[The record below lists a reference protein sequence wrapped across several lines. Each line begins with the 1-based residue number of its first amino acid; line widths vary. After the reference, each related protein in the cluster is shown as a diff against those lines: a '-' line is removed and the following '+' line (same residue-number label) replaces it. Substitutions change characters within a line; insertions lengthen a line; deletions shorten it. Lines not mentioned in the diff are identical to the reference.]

1 MENVVIEGELK
12 LNGRYAVLSTTT
24 TSRNSLSFIF
34 FLPLT
39 VAVWM
44 TRGFDSLVIVVGNKA
59 SWESNHLYM
68 FVLIS
73 LKRFRPVLVFID
85 VESKQE
91 VMVSQVVRLFVSNML
106 HVGSQMGEVYL
117 LTTDCDLWPIS
128 SETYK
133 LPGDKLMLSV
143 HSECCGYFHH
153 MGIKYRMLPMSN
165 IGMSIST
172 WRNVTRNIGNSS
184 QPVKDM
190 VDFLTEEFGNV
201 TQQSIVKGK
210 NDEWY
215 MDQKIISILVQKW
228 INSNVE
234 RRKKVLYL
242 PRNTGQD
249 RIDRNRWPCEVEI
262 SKKVDAHLPNNA
274 FMTKKWRETKPLLKL
289 LTLNDTELYAWCIS
303 YHKKFSETLVEVRN
317 ARSFIGRQLSSGHS

>member
-1 MENVVIEGELK
+1 MTFICLLPIVICGRYLLK
-12 LNGRYAVLSTTT
+12 LTNCPK
-24 TSRNSLSFIF
+24 TSSCCLCIQSV
-34 FLPLT
+34 
-39 VAVWM
+39 VATSIIW
-44 TRGFDSLVIVVGNKA
+44 
-59 SWESNHLYM
+59 
-68 FVLIS
+68 
-73 LKRFRPVLVFID
+73 
-85 VESKQE
+85 
-91 VMVSQVVRLFVSNML
+91 
-106 HVGSQMGEVYL
+106 
-117 LTTDCDLWPIS
+117 
-128 SETYK
+128 
-133 LPGDKLMLSV
+133 
-143 HSECCGYFHH
+143 
-153 MGIKYRMLPMSN
+153 GIKYRMLPMSN

-172 WRNVTRNIGNSS
+172 WRNVTRNIGNYS

-242 PRNTGQD
+242 PRNTVQD
-249 RIDRNRWPCEVEI
+249 RIDRNRWPREVEI

-289 LTLNDTELYAWCIS
+289 LTLNDTELYAWCII

-317 ARSFIGRQLSSGHS
+317 ARGFIGRQLSSGHSWTSKPAKSVERLEPNFWCRYWCTIWEINVSHSKMTRHFWHWHFIHLFIYFTKWTQMT